1 MHSSTDGPQG
11 PDAYPSLAGR
21 CVIVTGGGQGI
32 GRHMALALAERGANV
47 VVTAARD
54 AASLEATAAAAAN
67 LSGKVE
73 PLLAD
78 ICSPDDC
85 ARTVERA
92 VDQFGGLHALINNAA
107 RGIFYVR
114 ETTGGAAV
122 PFWETDGTRWAEA
135 MTTNVIGTFHMSAAA
150 TPHLVGQ
157 GFGRIVNVS
166 TSDRSMIRAMN
177 SPYGPA
183 KAALEAMS
191 VAWAQELADR
201 GVTVNVLLPGGA
213 TETRMLTGITG
224 RTPHPPDIMN
234 PAILW
239 LCADQSSGYTGG
251 RYIATDWNASA
262 APDIAAAGARQ
273 PPHDLPVIM

>member
-1 MHSSTDGPQG
+1 
-11 PDAYPSLAGR
+11 
-21 CVIVTGGGQGI
+21 
-32 GRHMALALAERGANV
+32 MALALAERGANV

-54 AASLEATAAAAAN
+54 AASLDATVNAAAD
-67 LSGKVE
+67 LSVKVE

-92 VDQFGGLHALINNAA
+92 FDQFGGLHALINNAA

-114 ETTGGAAV
+114 EITGGDAV

-166 TSDRSMIRAMN
+166 TSDRSMTEYCAPESIRARTGCPFTLT
-177 SPYGPA
+177 ST
-183 KAALEAMS
+183 
-191 VAWAQELADR
+191 V
-201 GVTVNVLLPGGA
+201 GV
-213 TETRMLTGITG
+213 
-224 RTPHPPDIMN
+224 
-234 PAILW
+234 
-239 LCADQSSGYTGG
+239 
-251 RYIATDWNASA
+251 
-262 APDIAAAGARQ
+262 GARGSA
-273 PPHDLPVIM
+273 